1 MLRMNMSKTGP
12 GHFGYLVPPDSR
24 DGAACLKDW
33 IARTRP
39 KACYQTPGV
48 DLNTGN
54 KTSVSEAFNVR
65 FDIYRGSLNY
75 SADYAPDVNV
85 RKGYLPGSGGNWCN
99 ANPATPYRTTQP
111 AYTDP
116 IVDTTGDTRDGNAN
130 NRKNIDAIPSADIT
144 KINSPTSGA
153 GRMIADPGN
162 VKIPLNTN
170 VTTAAAT
177 TAIDTSS
184 NAPAATGVNLTVKW
198 KTGGLPHDRNWTG
211 ICADGACLQGDG
223 NWDCLNYWK
232 LNHTAAPPEQA
243 VH

>member
-1 MLRMNMSKTGP
+1 MPPVFICNPYETSGMSDSAATLALRTAMDDGVTPKRMLRMNMSKTSP
-12 GHFGYLVPPDSR
+12 GHFGYLVPPDSCN
-24 DGAACLKDW
+24 GASCLKDW
-33 IARTRP
+33 IARTHP
-39 KACYQTPGV
+39 PACYQTPGV

-54 KTSVSEAFNVR
+54 KTAVSDAFNVR
-65 FDIYRGSLNY
+65 FDLYKGSLNY
-75 SADYAPDVNV
+75 SVDYAPDVNV

-162 VKIPLNTN
+162 VRRFRSTPMWPPRPL
-170 VTTAAAT
+170 
-177 TAIDTSS
+177 
-184 NAPAATGVNLTVKW
+184 
-198 KTGGLPHDRNWTG
+198 
-211 ICADGACLQGDG
+211 
-223 NWDCLNYWK
+223 
-232 LNHTAAPPEQA
+232 PPP
-243 VH
+243 